1 MEQFLIVCPLVFLAG
16 FVDSIAGGGGLI
28 SFPAYMLA
36 GVPVHVI
43 LGTSKLSAFPG
54 SIVAALRFAKSGYIR
69 FKLALPWAAS
79 AALGAVGGA
88 SLALKTDEKLIRSLM
103 VVVLPV
109 VAFYVLKNKELG
121 GGEAPDRSEDP
132 DGFRRMFFTGLA
144 VSFLIGGYDGFY
156 GPGTG
161 TFLILVF
168 TGLLKLGTRDA
179 AGISK
184 VVNLSAD
191 IGALGTFFVGGKGG
205 LCPGDRSGPFLH
217 GRQLLWS
224 GARGQQR
231 AEDRKACG
239 HGRAGSA
246 VCEDPGGVTAVPC
259 PGGRPFALLYS
270 GTICDMISCDFLAVL
285 KRSCSETGGKKY
297 EVEKIYAEDHHR
309 GGGLYQQSV

>member
-109 VAFYVLKNKELG
+109 VAFYVLKNKEL
-121 GGEAPDRSEDP
+121 
-132 DGFRRMFFTGLA
+132 
-144 VSFLIGGYDGFY
+144 
-156 GPGTG
+156 
-161 TFLILVF
+161 
-168 TGLLKLGTRDA
+168 A
-179 AGISK
+179 AGRLRTDPRIRT
-184 VVNLSAD
+184 D
-191 IGALGTFFVGGKGG
+191 
-205 LCPGDRSGPFLH
+205 
-217 GRQLLWS
+217 
-224 GARGQQR
+224 
-231 AEDRKACG
+231 
-239 HGRAGSA
+239 SA
-246 VCEDPGGVTAVPC
+246 VCFYRPGC
-259 PGGRPFALLYS
+259 LLS
-270 GTICDMISCDFLAVL
+270 DRRI
-285 KRSCSETGGKKY
+285 
-297 EVEKIYAEDHHR
+297 
-309 GGGLYQQSV
+309 